1 MHSLHIMNIKQLEHF
16 LAVAEEGSIAA
27 AAPRAHLT
35 QPALTRSIQALEAQV
50 GFTLFDRNT
59 RGVVLTAMGRLVL
72 DRAKRILFEAN
83 CLERDLLLVQ
93 RHEMGRVR
101 FGLGPLAAP
110 IFLADALIALQRD
123 WPKLEVTAEVNDG
136 GLLMNGLREE
146 RFDFVV
152 VDHRFV
158 PTTTDLEVRR
168 LANEHTGCFVRAGHP
183 LVEQEIS
190 LAQLRRAPFASVP
203 LPESVRAKLRKAFG
217 CRPGEDL
224 QLLVESNDF
233 RVLVLLASRS
243 DVILLAP
250 LRAVAAEVAVGTLVQ
265 LPLPQSFKLAARFE
279 IVHLAGRTLSPAAE
293 RTVSAVESA
302 DRMATTMG

>member
-123 WPKLEVTAEVNDG
+123 WPKLEVTAEV
-136 GLLMNGLREE
+136 NGLREE

-293 RTVSAVESA
+293 RAVSAVESA